1 MIYQPVTFK
10 NLMKMLFQNN
20 GVFSTN
26 RIGELVKLYIDP
38 HRGEFYNFGWGNI
51 GTDMIKYEFPSIK
64 INKAEINCYGNPRG
78 NIKLIDEI
86 VKFIQSKSRVKVKN
100 ENILITNG
108 ATNAIFLLS
117 CFFRKFLKI
126 DKILIQNPTYDTA
139 INIFKSQ
146 DYKFVTVDPA
156 LSNFSIN
163 KNIKLSY
170 LMFKSHNPTGICI
183 DENKTKEIKDKLL
196 KIGYVIEDDAYSLF
210 DGKNKL
216 NIMDNKKYIYVGSF
230 SKYIFPGIRLGYIIA
245 DKDIISKLTLMQKYY
260 NSHPNILSQLTL
272 LHYLKTQKIEREI
285 DHKVNLLNQKRKLF
299 EKFLSPEIKKNM
311 SGSRAGFYY
320 WITLPTGTKSQNIFL
335 SLLKRGVFVIPGDI
349 YFADEKYSYS
359 ALRVSISSIPE
370 GKVQQGARLLGKY
383 LLKYVS

>member
-1 MIYQPVTFK
+1 
-10 NLMKMLFQNN
+10 MKILFQNN

-26 RIGELVKLYIDP
+26 RIEELVKIYTDP

-51 GTDMIKYEFPSIK
+51 GIDMIKYDFPSIK
-64 INKAEINCYGNPRG
+64 INKGEVNCYGNPRG

-86 VKFIQSKSRVKVKN
+86 VKFIQNKSRVKVKN
-100 ENILITNG
+100 ENIIITNG

-146 DYKFVTVDPA
+146 DYKLVTVDPTF
-156 LSNFSIN
+156 LNFSVN

-170 LMFKSHNPTGICI
+170 LMFKLHNPTGISI
-183 DENKTKEIKDKLL
+183 DENKSKEIKNKLL
-196 KIGYVIEDDAYSLF
+196 KIGYVIEDDAYGLF
-210 DGKNKL
+210 DGKDKL

-245 DKDIISKLTLMQKYY
+245 DKDIISKLALMQKYY

-285 DHKVNLLNQKRKLF
+285 NYKINLLNQKRKLF

-311 SGSRAGFYY
+311 SGSRTGFYY
-320 WITLPTGTKSQNIFL
+320 WITLPSGMKSQNIFL
-335 SLLKRGVFVIPGDI
+335 LLLKRGVFVIPGDI
-349 YFADEKYSYS
+349 YFTDEEHSYG

-370 GKVQQGARLLGKY
+370 GKVQQGARLLGEY
-383 LLKYVS
+383 LLKYVF